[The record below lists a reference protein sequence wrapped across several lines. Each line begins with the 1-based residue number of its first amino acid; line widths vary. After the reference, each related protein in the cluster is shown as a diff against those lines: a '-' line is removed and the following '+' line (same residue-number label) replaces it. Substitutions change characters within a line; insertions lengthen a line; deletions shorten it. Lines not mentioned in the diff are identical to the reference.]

1 MKNILARGGVE
12 FVAIFLGIALS
23 LWVDEYQKSREAK
36 ILNNQILERLYYNLE
51 SDSIDGIWNYKAHE
65 KVVLGGK
72 KVFEWCEGGQKNIDS
87 IEFFIN
93 SLYFKRFFTISLF
106 YPRLFHII
114 IYPSSHK
121 QKTPRISWRFMI

>member
-51 SDSIDGIWNYKAHE
+51 SDSIDGI
-65 KVVLGGK
+65 
-72 KVFEWCEGGQKNIDS
+72 
-87 IEFFIN
+87 
-93 SLYFKRFFTISLF
+93 
-106 YPRLFHII
+106 
-114 IYPSSHK
+114 
-121 QKTPRISWRFMI
+121 